1 MSVVLRLFICWLL
14 RRREIEKYSQH
25 RSNTRHPG
33 GAFPIEPTI
42 SFYLLVTCVVVAA
55 VAVCVYLRR
64 LRAVSL
70 RRRGAAGGGVTDL
83 SRVPTMSY
91 FMVDDTQQSD
101 GLLVERQFNYYTPPP
116 STLSSYAAS

>member
-1 MSVVLRLFICWLL
+1 MIVGLL
-14 RRREIEKYSQH
+14 RGREIEKYSQH
-25 RSNTRHPG
+25 RTNTRHPG

-42 SFYLLVTCVVVAA
+42 SFYLLVTCVMVAA

-70 RRRGAAGGGVTDL
+70 RRRGVGGSGGGVTDL

-101 GLLVERQFNYYTPPP
+101 GLLVERQHNYYTPLPP
-116 STLSSYAAS
+116 TTLSSYAAS